1 MTVPNRFYGY
11 FNGLSTC
18 ASNLR
23 SKYYLCRSIKLSM
36 KTDKNTVIG
45 FVLLGLLFFLYFWYS
60 NKQQNEVL
68 AIKQKTEDSVRRIN
82 AANIKPADTIAARID
97 SLKRDSVSRVSAAGD
112 FTTAAAGTEQLFV
125 LENKLMK
132 VTFTNK
138 GAQVRSVQLKNY
150 KSAVDGKDVVLSDHD
165 QLGYSVNTSANQ
177 ATQSTNLYFTAS
189 QPVTNAD
196 NSRSISFTLIAASGQ
211 SITHQYILRD
221 DAYMLDWNVSMTG
234 ADKLL
239 SQGLLNVNWHS
250 ETFQHEKT
258 ASYERQMSNI
268 CFSEGNEFDY
278 ISAKSQRKF
287 EKPVQWISVVQQF
300 FNSTLV
306 SKNSFTSG
314 QVDWLRKVD
323 SSNGL
328 ATADASLQMK
338 LPVTASVSVPFQLYF
353 GPSDYN
359 ILKKQAPDMD
369 KIVNL
374 GRDMYSF
381 VRPINKY
388 VIMNVFDFFAGFVK
402 NFGWV
407 VLLLTLFIRLVTAP
421 LTYTSYLSGAKMKVL
436 RPELD
441 TLKKKFGSD
450 QQGFAME
457 QMKLFREA
465 GVNPLGGCIPA
476 LLQIPIFFALYS
488 FFNSNIGLRGQAFLW
503 SHDLSSYDS
512 IAHLPFNIPAYGD
525 HVSLFTIT
533 AVATSFLISIYNM
546 SMTPT
551 QDNPALKYMP
561 YIFPFMLLFIFNKL
575 PSALTWYYTVSN
587 LITLGLQ
594 FVIQNYIINHDKI
607 LAKID
612 EKRKAPKTKS
622 KWQGKYEEMMDS
634 QKKLQDLKNKTP
646 KKK

>member
-1 MTVPNRFYGY
+1 
-11 FNGLSTC
+11 
-18 ASNLR
+18 
-23 SKYYLCRSIKLSM
+23 M

-45 FVLLGLLFFLYFWYS
+45 FVLLGILFFAYFWYS
-60 NKQQNEVL
+60 SKQQNELL
-68 AIKQKTEDSVRRIN
+68 AMKQKQEDSIRRVQ
-82 AANIKPADTIAARID
+82 AASIKPGDTTLARID
-97 SLKRDSVSRVSAAGD
+97 SLKRDSATRLSAAGD
-112 FTTAAAGTEQLFV
+112 FTTAAIGTEQLV
-125 LENKLMK
+125 SVENELMI

-138 GAQVRSVQLKNY
+138 GGQVKTVQLKKY
-150 KSAVDGKDVVLSDHD
+150 KSGNGTPVLLSGSSE
-165 QLGYSVNTSANQ
+165 LGYGINTSANQ
-177 ATQSTNLYFTAS
+177 SSLSSNLFFTAS
-189 QPVTNAD
+189 AITKNAD
-196 NSRSISFTLIAASGQ
+196 GSQTLNFSLAAANGEN
-211 SITHQYILRD
+211 IVHQYIIKPNE
-221 DAYMLDWNVSMTG
+221 YMMDWNVSMTG

-239 SQGLLNVNWHS
+239 SQGALNIQWKTA
-250 ETFQHEKT
+250 TFQNEKT
-258 ASYERQMSNI
+258 ATYERQMSNI
-268 CFSEGNEFDY
+268 CFSEGDNFDY
-278 ISAKSQRKF
+278 ISAKNERKF
-287 EKPVQWISVVQQF
+287 EKPVQWLSVVQQF
-300 FNSTLV
+300 FNTTLIA
-306 SKNSFTSG
+306 KNSFNGG
-314 QVDWLRKVD
+314 QIQWARKTD
-323 SSNGL
+323 SSNTL
-328 ATADASLQMK
+328 ATADANLQMK
-338 LPVTASVSVPFQLYF
+338 LPVAASVSVPFQLYY

-359 ILKKQAPDMD
+359 ILKKEAPEMD

-388 VIMNVFDFFAGFVK
+388 IIMPVFDFFAGFIK
-402 NFGWV
+402 NYGWV
-407 VLLLTLFIRLVTAP
+407 ILLLTLFIRLVTSW
-421 LTYTSYLSGAKMKVL
+421 LTYSSYLSGAKMKVL

-441 TLKKKFGSD
+441 ALKKKFGSD

-488 FFNSNIGLRGQAFLW
+488 FFNSNIALRGQSFLW
-503 SHDLSSYDS
+503 SPDLSTYDS
-512 IAHLPFNIPAYGD
+512 IAHLPFTIPAFGD

-546 SMTPT
+546 AMTPT

-561 YIFPFMLLFIFNKL
+561 YIFPFMLLFIFNRL

-622 KWQGKYEEMMDS
+622 KWQERYEQMTES
-634 QKKLQDLKNKTP
+634 QKKIQDLKNKTQN
-646 KKK
+646 KK